1 MIHNEGYFKGKNG
14 LKLYYQTWSPDEN
27 PKAIIQIVHGLVE
40 HSGRYLNV
48 VNELVPKGYII
59 YASDQ
64 RGHGKSEG
72 IKAFVKNFEYF
83 VDDQKTF
90 FELIKEK
97 EPDLPIF
104 LLGHSMGA
112 SVSILFASKYQEGLQ
127 GLILS
132 GAGTKAGGGAGNIFA
147 RGLVKLM
154 AKIRSK
160 SKIDPRTTDLISRDP
175 EVVKAYIEDPLVH
188 KKSTFKLIGELLKS
202 YDKTTNLLDRIKIP
216 TLVQCGSDD
225 KLVLGAEDLD
235 KLMKME
241 DKTIKIYKG
250 LYHEVYNELEED
262 RKTVLNDLTE
272 WLDSHL

>member
-1 MIHNEGYFKGKNG
+1 MIHNEDYFKGKNG
-14 LKLYYQTWSPDEN
+14 LKLYYQTWRPDEN
-27 PKAIIQIVHGLVE
+27 PRAIIQIVHGIVE
-40 HSGRYLNV
+40 HSGRYFNV

-112 SVSILFASKYQEGLQ
+112 LVAILFATKYQEGLQ

-160 SKIDPRTTDLISRDP
+160 SKIDPRTTDLISHDP

-202 YDKTTNLLDRIKIP
+202 YNKTTNLLGRIKVP